1 MFKRHHQYIVGRH
14 VTIPTNHKPL
24 LRILAEEMGI
34 PQLAGLRLK
43 RWAIILSGYNHTLK
57 NKTRT
62 SSSNADCLS
71 HFLKTVKMITH
82 IWKIWCFG
90 RSSRITRN
98 FFRCKK

>member
-24 LRILAEEMGI
+24 LCILAEEMGI

-71 HFLKTVKMITH
+71 HFLKTENDYSYLENLVFWQIK
-82 IWKIWCFG
+82 
-90 RSSRITRN
+90 
-98 FFRCKK
+98 